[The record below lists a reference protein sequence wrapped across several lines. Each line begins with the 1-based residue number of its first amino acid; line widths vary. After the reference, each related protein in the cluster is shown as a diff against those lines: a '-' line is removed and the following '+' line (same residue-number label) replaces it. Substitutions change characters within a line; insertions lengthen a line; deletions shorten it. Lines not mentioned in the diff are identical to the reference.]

1 MRIRNTA
8 FTSPNGKSQLMQPKI
23 RLPDTYRLPF
33 RNLLAHGDLFLL
45 LADLFHQ
52 QHLLLRRDQQ
62 RVRVHPAVKIK
73 GLTGKAW

>member
-1 MRIRNTA
+1 
-8 FTSPNGKSQLMQPKI
+8 MQPKI

-45 LADLFHQ
+45 LPDLFHQ

-62 RVRVHPAVKIK
+62 RVRIHPAGKLK
-73 GLTGKAW
+73 G